1 MKKEFIKKA
10 WKNPRWHSLIVLI
23 IWIVVLTILMGITTL
38 IQKFS
43 SPNTLNSS
51 EVSKNSYD
59 EKFQRLIKADY
70 AFTYEINLNNEII
83 KYDGIKYENVINGYR
98 ERKDGII
105 KYIIQDGISYSIL
118 LNEKNIITNLYEN
131 INSNLLDLNYLYNLT
146 KNIEEDEYDYTENI
160 TTNTHEYNLFLD
172 NENIKITIIENKK
185 NIENIII
192 LKDQTKYDL
201 KYIIS

>member
-59 EKFQRLIKADY
+59 EKFQRLIKSDY

-118 LNEKNIITNLYEN
+118 LNEKNIIT
-131 INSNLLDLNYLYNLT
+131 
-146 KNIEEDEYDYTENI
+146 
-160 TTNTHEYNLFLD
+160 
-172 NENIKITIIENKK
+172 KITFF
-185 NIENIII
+185 NIFIF
-192 LKDQTKYDL
+192 TT
-201 KYIIS
+201 

>member
-146 KNIEEDEYDYTENI
+146 KNIEEDEYNYTENI

>member
-59 EKFQRLIKADY
+59 EKFQRFIKSDY
-70 AFTYEINLNNEII
+70 AFTYEINLNIEII

-146 KNIEEDEYDYTENI
+146 KNIEEDEYNYTENI